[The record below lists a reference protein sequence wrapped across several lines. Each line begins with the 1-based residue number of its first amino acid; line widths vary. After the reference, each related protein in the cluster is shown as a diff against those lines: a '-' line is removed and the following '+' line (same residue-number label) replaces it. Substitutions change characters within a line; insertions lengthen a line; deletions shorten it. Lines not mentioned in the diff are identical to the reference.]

1 MNQIEND
8 TGITIDQLARI
19 RAAGV
24 AVTQR
29 PLRDAPPDR
38 RFPAALAAATALT
51 YSLLALRLN
60 RLYRTGGYDLG
71 IFTQYAKAFADGRPP
86 TSPWLAKGAALS
98 QTGPNLF
105 GVHFSPILVVLGP
118 AYRLWPHTET
128 LLLIQAAL
136 VASSVFVVARCAIG
150 KLGSRSGC
158 RIGVAY
164 ALSWGLQQLV
174 GFDFHEV
181 AFELPFMACALAAY
195 LDGRHRVAAVWSV
208 LLLLVK
214 EDMGLTVIVLG
225 LLLARRA
232 RRTGIAVSIIG
243 AAVAAV
249 VMIVVIPHFA
259 ATGGLGRLGPGPG
272 PDADAGYGA
281 TLARPWLIPVKLIWP
296 PVKPVTVFMV
306 LAAGGFAAATSPL
319 ILAAVPTLL
328 WRFTA
333 DTPSYW
339 GVNYH
344 YSAVLMPVTFLAL
357 VDALCRRQALDQ
369 PPPSTRLP
377 SAVAA
382 FAAALCTAF
391 PLHNL
396 ATPGFWHTPP
406 HVTAADAAVHE
417 IPSGALV
424 ATTNNLAPH
433 LVDRTTVYPLTSIE
447 GIDDLPQPIDWI
459 AADTTLP
466 DLRTPN
472 GKALLAQ
479 LATDGFQT
487 ISADDGILVLH
498 RP

>member
-1 MNQIEND
+1 MRHVDDD
-8 TGITIDQLARI
+8 TGIVIGHPARI
-19 RAAGV
+19 RAGGV

-29 PLRDAPPDR
+29 PPRDAPPDR
-38 RFPAALAAATALT
+38 RLPAALAAAAALT

-71 IFTQYAKAFADGRPP
+71 IFTQYAKAFADGRAP
-86 TSPWLAKGAALS
+86 TSPWLAKGTALS
-98 QTGPNLF
+98 QAGPNLF
-105 GVHFSPILVVLGP
+105 GDHFSPILVVLGP

-158 RIGVAY
+158 CIGAAY
-164 ALSWGLQQLV
+164 ALSWGVQQLI

-181 AFELPFMACALAAY
+181 AFELPIMACALAAY
-195 LDGRHRVAAVWSV
+195 LDGRPRAAAAWSV
-208 LLLLVK
+208 PLLLVK
-214 EDMGLTVIVLG
+214 EDMGLTVVVLG

-232 RRTGIAVSIIG
+232 RRTGIALSITG

-249 VMIVVIPHFA
+249 AMIVVIPHFA
-259 ATGGLGRLGPGPG
+259 AAGGLGRLG
-272 PDADAGYGA
+272 ADANAGGGYGA
-281 TLARPWLIPVKLIWP
+281 ALARPWLIPMKLIWP

-319 ILAAVPTLL
+319 ILLTVPTLL

-333 DTPSYW
+333 NNPSYW
-339 GVNYH
+339 GWSWH

-357 VDALCRRQALDQ
+357 VDALCRRRALDRR
-369 PPPSTRLP
+369 PLGTRLP
-377 SAVAA
+377 SAVAV
-382 FAAALCTAF
+382 FAAALCVAF
-391 PLHNL
+391 PLHDL
-396 ATPGFWHTPP
+396 VTPGFWRTPR
-406 HVTAADAAVHE
+406 HVAAADAAVHE
-417 IPSGALV
+417 IPSGVLV

-433 LVDRTTVYPLTSIE
+433 LVDRTTVYPLVSLD
-447 GIDDLPQPIDWI
+447 GIDGLPRRIDWI
-459 AADTTLP
+459 AADTSLP
-466 DLRTPN
+466 DLRSPN

-479 LATDGFQT
+479 LAMDGFQT
-487 ISADDGILVLH
+487 ISAEDGILVLH